1 MFPHVFRVL
10 DGRRPAALAA
20 RILVLAALGAALAA
34 APVRA
39 SEDDAA
45 GGSTDRDRGEFD
57 FEFRHRYEFVEQ
69 DANGRR
75 DAHASTLRTRLV
87 WRSPRWHG
95 LRLTVG
101 VDDLRDVIGENF
113 DSTRNGKTQYQIV
126 GDPKGTDLNLAALTW
141 AGVEGLE
148 LTLGRQRILR
158 NNYRFVGNVGWRQ
171 NEQTYDAFEALWNRG
186 DFRASW
192 AYVDRVRRV
201 FGPDAGTPQA
211 TFDSDSHLLDASW
224 SAGDAFSVAGYGYL
238 LDFSDAT
245 AASNETFGVRF
256 SGAPQVGDEL
266 RVTYV
271 AELATQADR
280 GPNPAEYDADYF
292 RAEVG
297 LGGARWE
304 ARVGFERL
312 GGDAPGGPAFQTP
325 LATLH
330 AHNGWADKFLA
341 TPAGGLDDAFAGG
354 SLTLG
359 RYTMQL
365 VLHRF
370 ASDVGPADYGEELDF
385 SVSRPLGR
393 RCTLLAKVA
402 KYEAAAGPDNPPTG
416 PLGQDTTK
424 AWLMGTLA
432 F

>member
-1 MFPHVFRVL
+1 MVPHDSRAL
-10 DGRRPAALAA
+10 DGRRAAVRAA
-20 RILVLAALGAALAA
+20 RVVVLAALGAALVAVPA
-34 APVRA
+34 LA
-39 SEDDAA
+39 SGDEA
-45 GGSTDRDRGEFD
+45 GGGATDRDRGEFD
-57 FEFRHRYEFVEQ
+57 LELRHRYEFVEQ
-69 DANGRR
+69 DGNGRR

-101 VDDLRDVIGENF
+101 VDDLRDVLGDNF
-113 DSTRNGKTQYQIV
+113 DSTRNGKTEYQVV
-126 GDPKGTDLNLAALTW
+126 GDPQGTDLNLAALSW
-141 AGVEGLE
+141 NGVEGLD

-158 NNYRFVGNVGWRQ
+158 NNHRFVGNVGWRQ
-171 NEQTYDAFEALWNRG
+171 NEQTYDAFEARWKQG
-186 DFRASW
+186 DFQASW

-224 SAGDAFSVAGYGYL
+224 SAGEAFAVAGYGYL
-238 LDFSDAT
+238 LDFSDAA

-256 SGAPQVGDEL
+256 TGAPAIGDGL
-266 RVTYV
+266 RLTYV
-271 AELATQADR
+271 AEAATQEDR
-280 GPNPAEYDADYF
+280 GPNPVAYDADYF
-292 RAEVG
+292 RAEIG
-297 LGGARWE
+297 LKGDSWDAM
-304 ARVGFERL
+304 VGFERL
-312 GGDAPGGPAFQTP
+312 GGDAPAGPAFQTP

-354 SLTLG
+354 SLKLG
-359 RYTMQL
+359 KYTMQL

-370 ASDVGPADYGEELDF
+370 TSDAGPADYGEELDF
-385 SVSRPLGR
+385 SVSRPLGG

-402 KYEAAAGPDNPPTG
+402 KYEADAGPDNPPTG

-424 AWLMGTLA
+424 VWLMGTLA